1 MEIVP
6 LDASN
11 LDEAIAFLVRLN
23 RIKEHNIAYLSESAP
38 EIAADVKAIQPPEG
52 YSRLMV
58 SDHAQVVGLLGVEYD
73 VELGRCWL
81 YGPVVEHEDWDAIA
95 ELLYRA
101 ALSSLPPEIRDQ
113 EIFCHKQNVRLQRFA
128 LRQGFTFQTEGAVL
142 TLTAGQQGYLPIS
155 DSQEFVKEYTDQ
167 FIDLH
172 ADLFPNTYYSGE
184 QLIKLAEDDDK
195 RLLIYLVDD
204 DLAGYVFIQVRE
216 AYKDGYIDFVGVSQ
230 SFRRKGIG
238 KSLILSALDWFF
250 QFPYVEKVTLTVNTD
265 NTPAL
270 SMYQDLGFKVESVSP
285 AYRKRS

>member
-11 LDEAIAFLVRLN
+11 LDAAIAFLVRLN
-23 RIKEHNIAYLSESAP
+23 RIEEHNIAYLSESTA
-38 EIAADVKAIQPPEG
+38 EITADVKAIQPPEG
-52 YSRLMV
+52 FGRLMI
-58 SDHAQVVGLLGVEYD
+58 SDHEQLIGLLGVELD
-73 VELGRCWL
+73 LELGRCWL
-81 YGPVVEHEDWDAIA
+81 YGPLVEHKDWDFIA
-95 ELLYRA
+95 DQLYGA
-101 ALSSLPPEIRDQ
+101 VLSTLPPEINDQ
-113 EIFCHKQNVRLQRFA
+113 EIYCHKQNVRLQSFA
-128 LRQGFTFQTEGAVL
+128 LRQGFSFNTEGAVL
-142 TLTAGQQGYLPIS
+142 TLSDGQQRYHPIS
-155 DSQEFVKEYTDQ
+155 DSQEFIEEYTDQ

-195 RLLIYLVDD
+195 SLLIYLVND

-216 AYKDGYIDFVGVSQ
+216 AYRDGYIDFVGVSK

-238 KSLILSALDWFF
+238 KSLISSALNWFF

-265 NTPAL
+265 NTQAM
-270 SMYQDLGFKVESVSP
+270 SMYQELGFKVESVSP